1 MATNLSDIDFG
12 SIQTEA
18 DLNNAYAKINAENE
32 QLNTEINT
40 LLYGESLE
48 TSTDTLETP
57 TDTSLLNIKPLEVGS
72 EEYKEMANSTSN
84 KWDIATDELGVNFY
98 KSLGVVTSKLGM
110 DDEAKVFRDIAN
122 EYAKDAASKPRP
134 DISMSITE
142 EGGKIYDKFSEGQ
155 FLEAVEDTAEFVHS
169 ALIGAAPSMLAI
181 APAVASAPIL
191 ASLFGG
197 GAVASGLIATV
208 AGLASGVVLSSGNV
222 YDELIKNGVSK
233 EEAENIALGSGAA
246 IGSLERLGL
255 AHVIKGLTGKLGK
268 TLTIKY
274 LTQKTNLSNKLV
286 KEAVNNAEDITKKS
300 IIGETIKGGI
310 KGGLVEGTTEASQAV
325 IETVV
330 PPIAAEKDIDGG
342 KLLKNVVDSFAV
354 GSIAGTAIRGPL
366 QGLSVPVAREAI
378 RKSEEDAKLLED
390 LDRTSTDIEESYE
403 QGELFSEAELSQKP
417 VAGQEQV
424 IPDQGELFE
433 TSQVD
438 QTEDQK
444 IAEQAA
450 ILEAEEPIITPPRP
464 ALTEARERATGMEV
478 TEDIDSLIEL
488 RGQLVKLKKQD
499 KKKFS
504 AAEQELLNM
513 VEEQLRLTRG
523 NKSFNLFRQIVSRS
537 TTPLRNLS
545 NRTPVAKRMVN
556 DLQNMPAK
564 HNANVGK
571 FYAIKENI
579 IQPLLKDL
587 KIPFQSR
594 IDKKLS
600 KQVTNQLN
608 YNDYIAPDPRAKKV
622 AEELRSKIYDPIY
635 YTLKASGVDI
645 NRVDNYLTRLY
656 KFKAGPGRKKSIK
669 GMIDILN
676 RRGLK
681 GAVIVDNI
689 ISNDGAFIPEGNI
702 DILLPDVESK
712 QMASSQIDPEKPRSI
727 PTNVVKELDAAGYL
741 ENDFNKIT
749 NKYIISAL
757 KRANLKRYVDKYN
770 PVINNLYT
778 NGVMNIEEAQLVKD
792 TVDALQFKYTGG
804 LKPMPEK
811 VGKGLRFLNSSAY
824 ILTLPLAAI
833 TALSE
838 PLIVLSRVGP
848 KNTLYGLMD
857 ASLIALK
864 QGVRTVMPK
873 LKKSEKEKALM
884 SLMQTADM
892 ELADSFRD
900 INEISVAKKITDKFF
915 KVILLAQVT
924 QFSRN
929 MAFQAARR
937 QTVEDIKLL
946 QEFEYKG
953 ELSKTRKKGKKGEVR
968 RRPRETK
975 ETRRAR
981 QRLALQ
987 GLRNPVPKVN
997 PKTDQLEDIT
1007 ERQQQILDWADN
1019 PDVADTPDIITKG
1032 LGMVVDEVIMTP
1044 NATNRPLWMSN
1055 PYLSSF
1061 ALLKGFMITF
1071 GNTVGMRMYKE
1082 VFQPLLKGRF
1092 PAADIAKYAMTFTLL
1107 TGAILGTQAIKN
1119 AVRYGDNDSPYDE
1132 LEGWDK
1138 LWSAILQSNI
1148 FGYGN
1153 VIVNAIKGTEYGQD
1167 PIISLFG
1174 PAAGKLSQLATAF
1187 ASGNPK
1193 RIANAVGANIPII
1206 SALPTEQ
1213 RKEIVENV
1221 LGMANGGSITKM
1233 IPTVNVVAPP
1243 IARGS
1248 FELPS
1253 LEDLREKELA
1263 MGRGS
1268 KEQPVRT
1275 EQLKTE
1281 ADLNDAYVKI
1291 NAENEQLN
1299 AEINTLL
1306 YGESSEV
1313 PLVKKPP
1320 VPEDSEILKLEDVAD
1335 DTDVFDDDSKNI
1347 MFDDVIEKLGVK
1359 PDNQRE
1365 AYKNLEKFAE
1375 LTRNTESSNNYTA
1388 VNIPVGGEEAT
1399 TAKGA
1404 YQFVDG
1410 SIVPALNRLKRLIGE
1425 QPWMTDLRK
1434 SNDIFSLT
1442 NRQQDLLFFGDMFEK
1457 TVDKKT
1463 GVGDKLL
1470 KKIMKGDKNAMFQM
1484 YKKAHHTGKLPPE
1497 ALKNARRNFLKG
1509 TK

>member
-1 MATNLSDIDFG
+1 MATNPESILSDFKN
-12 SIQTEA
+12 S
-18 DLNNAYAKINAENE
+18 NNSSEE
-32 QLNTEINT
+32 L
-40 LLYGESLE
+40 
-48 TSTDTLETP
+48 TLEDYGIDSSLFEVPSNSKELTLEDYGIDSSLFELPSNTKEKVVSNKEVSLKDFLTP
-57 TDTSLLNIKPLEVGS
+57 
-72 EEYKEMANSTSN
+72 EEYRDVANSTSN
-84 KWDIATDELGVNFY
+84 KWDIATDELGANFY
-98 KSLGVVTSKLGM
+98 SSLGVISAKFGL
-110 DDEAKVFRDIAN
+110 DDAAKSFRETATQ
-122 EYAKDAASKPRP
+122 YRKDAASKPKP

-142 EGGKIYDKFSEGQ
+142 EGGKIYDKFSEGE
-155 FLEAVEDTAEFVHS
+155 FLEALKDTAEFVHS
-169 ALIGAAPSMLAI
+169 ALIGAGPSIAAI
-181 APAVASAPIL
+181 APAVAAAPIL
-191 ASLFGG
+191 ASVAGV
-197 GAVASGLIATV
+197 GATASSLVAIV
-208 AGLASGVVLSSGNV
+208 AGLASGVTLSSGNI
-222 YDELIKNGVSK
+222 YEELIKNGVSK
-233 EEAENIALGSGAA
+233 EEAENISLGAGAA

-255 AHVIKGLTGKLGK
+255 AHVVKGLSGKLGK
-268 TLTIKY
+268 DLTIKY
-274 LTQKTNLSNKLV
+274 LTKNTNLSKELV
-286 KEAVNNAEDITKKS
+286 EEAVNNAEDIAKKS
-300 IIGETIKGGI
+300 IISETIKGGI
-310 KGGLVEGTTEASQAV
+310 KGALVEGTTEASQAV

-330 PPIAAEKDIDGG
+330 PPIAAGKDIDGA
-342 KLLKNVVDSFAV
+342 KLLKNVVDSAAV
-354 GSIAGTAIRGPL
+354 GGIAGTAIRGPL

-417 VAGQEQV
+417 VAGQDQV

-488 RGQLVKLKKQD
+488 REQLVKLKKQD

-513 VEEQLRLTRG
+513 VEEQLRLTRD
-523 NKSFNLFRQIVSRS
+523 NKSFNLFRRIVSRS

-564 HNANVGK
+564 HNADVGK

-656 KFKAGPGRKKSIK
+656 KFKTGPGRKKSIK

-676 RRGLK
+676 RRGLR

-702 DILLPDVESK
+702 DILLPNVESK
-712 QMASSQIDPEKPRSI
+712 QMASSQIDPERPRSI
-727 PTNVVKELDAAGYL
+727 PVNVVKELDAAGYL

-770 PVINNLYT
+770 PVINNLFT
-778 NGVMNIEEAQLVKD
+778 NGVMNIEEAELVKD
-792 TVDALQFKYTGG
+792 IVDSLQFKYTGG

-915 KVILLAQVT
+915 KFILLAQVT

-929 MAFQAARR
+929 IAFQATRR

-953 ELSKTRKKGKKGEVR
+953 ELVKTRKKGQKGEVR

-1055 PYLSSF
+1055 PYYSSF

-1119 AVRYGDNDSPYDE
+1119 TIRYGDNDSPFDE
-1132 LEGWDK
+1132 LEGWEK

-1153 VIVNAIKGTEYGQD
+1153 VIVNAIKGTEYGQN
-1167 PIISLFG
+1167 PWISLAG

-1206 SALPTEQ
+1206 SALPTEK
-1213 RKEIVENV
+1213 RKEI
-1221 LGMANGGSITKM
+1221 LGMAEGGSITDM
-1233 IPTVNVVAPP
+1233 
-1243 IARGS
+1243 
-1248 FELPS
+1248 LPMT
-1253 LEDLREKELA
+1253 D
-1263 MGRGS
+1263 
-1268 KEQPVRT
+1268 V
-1275 EQLKTE
+1275 
-1281 ADLNDAYVKI
+1281 DLNDTYAKI

-1299 AEINTLL
+1299 EEINTLL
-1306 YGESSEV
+1306 YGESLEAS
-1313 PLVKKPP
+1313 P
-1320 VPEDSEILKLEDVAD
+1320 VPAPVEFATVLPNVVEDRS
-1335 DTDVFDDDSKNI
+1335 
-1347 MFDDVIEKLGVK
+1347 
-1359 PDNQRE
+1359 R
-1365 AYKNLEKFAE
+1365 
-1375 LTRNTESSNNYTA
+1375 TA
-1388 VNIPVGGEEAT
+1388 P
-1399 TAKGA
+1399 
-1404 YQFVDG
+1404 
-1410 SIVPALNRLKRLIGE
+1410 
-1425 QPWMTDLRK
+1425 
-1434 SNDIFSLT
+1434 
-1442 NRQQDLLFFGDMFEK
+1442 
-1457 TVDKKT
+1457 
-1463 GVGDKLL
+1463 
-1470 KKIMKGDKNAMFQM
+1470 
-1484 YKKAHHTGKLPPE
+1484 LPPE
-1497 ALKNARRNFLKG
+1497 KSEFARKEKETNTLAFNKVKGYEGFKKKRYLDFKNKPTIGIGHLIKNNTINKLISIGYSKEDAKKIKAGKKEMTEEKVNELFQKDLPTYITNTKKLINNYESLSPNLRSELIQLNYRGDLKQGKKTRKLINAGKFKEAAKELLKHEEYNDLKSKGIVNSITKRLEAARDALLAEG

>member
-1 MATNLSDIDFG
+1 MATNPESILSDFKN
-12 SIQTEA
+12 S
-18 DLNNAYAKINAENE
+18 NNSSEE
-32 QLNTEINT
+32 L
-40 LLYGESLE
+40 
-48 TSTDTLETP
+48 TLEDYGIDSSLFEVPSNSKELTLEDYGIDSSLFELPSNTKEKVVSNKEVSLKDFLTP
-57 TDTSLLNIKPLEVGS
+57 
-72 EEYKEMANSTSN
+72 EEYRDVANSTSN
-84 KWDIATDELGVNFY
+84 KWDIATDELGANFY
-98 KSLGVVTSKLGM
+98 SSLGVISAKFGL
-110 DDEAKVFRDIAN
+110 DDAAKSFRETATQ
-122 EYAKDAASKPRP
+122 YRKDAASKPKP

-142 EGGKIYDKFSEGQ
+142 EGGKIYDKFSEGE
-155 FLEAVEDTAEFVHS
+155 FLEALKDTAEFVHS
-169 ALIGAAPSMLAI
+169 ALIGAGPSIAAI
-181 APAVASAPIL
+181 APAVAAAPIL
-191 ASLFGG
+191 ASVAGV
-197 GAVASGLIATV
+197 GATASSLVAIV
-208 AGLASGVVLSSGNV
+208 AGLASGVTLSSGNI
-222 YDELIKNGVSK
+222 YEELIKNGVSK
-233 EEAENIALGSGAA
+233 EEAENISLGAGAA

-255 AHVIKGLTGKLGK
+255 AHVVKGLSGKLGK
-268 TLTIKY
+268 DLTIKY
-274 LTQKTNLSNKLV
+274 LTKNTNLSKELV
-286 KEAVNNAEDITKKS
+286 EEAVNNAEDIAKKS
-300 IIGETIKGGI
+300 IISETIKGGI
-310 KGGLVEGTTEASQAV
+310 KGALVEGTTEASQAV

-330 PPIAAEKDIDGG
+330 PPVAAGKDIDGA
-342 KLLKNVVDSFAV
+342 KLLKNVVDSAAV
-354 GSIAGTAIRGPL
+354 GGIAGTAIRGPL

-417 VAGQEQV
+417 VAGQDQV

-488 RGQLVKLKKQD
+488 REQLVKLKKQD

-523 NKSFNLFRQIVSRS
+523 NKSFNLFRRIVSRS

-564 HNANVGK
+564 HNADVGK

-656 KFKAGPGRKKSIK
+656 KFKTGPGRKKSIK

-676 RRGLK
+676 RRGLR

-702 DILLPDVESK
+702 DILLPNVESK
-712 QMASSQIDPEKPRSI
+712 QMASSQIDPERPRSI
-727 PTNVVKELDAAGYL
+727 PVNVVKELDAAGYL

-770 PVINNLYT
+770 PVINNLFT
-778 NGVMNIEEAQLVKD
+778 NGVMNIEEAELVKD
-792 TVDALQFKYTGG
+792 IVDSLQFKYTGG

-915 KVILLAQVT
+915 KFILLAQVT

-929 MAFQAARR
+929 IAFQATRR

-953 ELSKTRKKGKKGEVR
+953 ELVKTRKKGQKGEVR

-1119 AVRYGDNDSPYDE
+1119 TIRYGDNDSPFDE
-1132 LEGWDK
+1132 LEGWEK

-1153 VIVNAIKGTEYGQD
+1153 VIVNAIKGTEYGQN
-1167 PIISLFG
+1167 PWISLAG

-1206 SALPTEQ
+1206 SALPTEK
-1213 RKEIVENV
+1213 RKEI
-1221 LGMANGGSITKM
+1221 LGMAEGGSITDM
-1233 IPTVNVVAPP
+1233 
-1243 IARGS
+1243 
-1248 FELPS
+1248 LPMT
-1253 LEDLREKELA
+1253 D
-1263 MGRGS
+1263 
-1268 KEQPVRT
+1268 V
-1275 EQLKTE
+1275 
-1281 ADLNDAYVKI
+1281 DLNDTYAKI

-1299 AEINTLL
+1299 EEINTLL
-1306 YGESSEV
+1306 YGESLEAS
-1313 PLVKKPP
+1313 P
-1320 VPEDSEILKLEDVAD
+1320 VPAPVEFATVLPNVVEDRS
-1335 DTDVFDDDSKNI
+1335 
-1347 MFDDVIEKLGVK
+1347 
-1359 PDNQRE
+1359 R
-1365 AYKNLEKFAE
+1365 
-1375 LTRNTESSNNYTA
+1375 TA
-1388 VNIPVGGEEAT
+1388 P
-1399 TAKGA
+1399 
-1404 YQFVDG
+1404 
-1410 SIVPALNRLKRLIGE
+1410 
-1425 QPWMTDLRK
+1425 
-1434 SNDIFSLT
+1434 
-1442 NRQQDLLFFGDMFEK
+1442 
-1457 TVDKKT
+1457 
-1463 GVGDKLL
+1463 
-1470 KKIMKGDKNAMFQM
+1470 
-1484 YKKAHHTGKLPPE
+1484 LPPE
-1497 ALKNARRNFLKG
+1497 KSEFARKEKETNTLAFNKVKGYEGFKKKRYLDFKNKPTIGIGHLIKNNTINKLISIGYSKEDAKKIKAGKKEMTEEKVNELFQKDLPTYITNTKKLINNYESLSPNLRSELIQLNYRGDLKQGKKTRKLINAGKFKEAAKELLKHEEYNDLKSKGIVNSITKRLEAARDALLAEG